1 LTFLFASSAC
11 SYEKLGGVF
20 IMVWLSDFVSSI
32 NRVLWDVFL
41 IVVLCGVGVYFTIL
55 TRGIQFRRFKQS
67 LKLTFGS
74 ITLRGKKASDKE
86 GMTSFQSLLTSV
98 SAQIGT
104 GNLAGVATAMVSGG
118 PGAVF
123 WMWVSAIL
131 GMATIYAEATLA
143 QRYKTTVNGELVGG
157 PVYYI
162 RAAIKGPAGKAAAA
176 VFSILIIIALGFMG
190 NMVQANSVGGAME
203 AAFGIP
209 SEIIGVVL
217 ALISLLVFLGGVKRI
232 VAVAEK
238 VVPFMA
244 VFFTLSSIIVMV
256 VNFRNIIPAFYD
268 IFVGAFNP
276 QAVLGGVLGV
286 SVQQSIR
293 FGIARG
299 LFTHE
304 AGMGSTPHAHALA
317 RVKNPCE
324 QGLVAMIGVFVDT
337 IVLLPLTVLAIL
349 TSGVLGTKDA
359 EGTFLTGIELTQSA
373 FAQVFG
379 HFGYVIIAICVFFF
393 AFATIMGWYFFG
405 LSNVKYLFGKKAV
418 SIYAILVS
426 VFVGIGCT
434 LKVNLVWNLADL
446 FNGLMVIP
454 NILALVLLGKVVAS
468 ITKDWEA
475 GISGLSKKE

>member
-1 LTFLFASSAC
+1 MELISQLVNSVNA
-11 SYEKLGGVF
+11 
-20 IMVWLSDFVSSI
+20 
-32 NRVLWDVFL
+32 VLWNVFL
-41 IVVLCGVGVYFTIL
+41 IILLCGVGIYFTIR
-55 TRGIQFRRFKQS
+55 TRFIQFRRFKQS
-67 LKLTFGS
+67 FKLTFGS
-74 ITLRGKKASDKE
+74 ISFRGKKASEKE
-86 GMTSFQSLLTSV
+86 GMTSFQSLITSV

-143 QRYKTTVNGELVGG
+143 QRYKTMENGELVGG
-157 PVYYI
+157 PAFYI
-162 RAAIKGPAGKAAAA
+162 RAAIKGPVGKAVAAL
-176 VFSILIIIALGFMG
+176 FSVLIIIALGFMG

-203 AAFGIP
+203 AAFGVS
-209 SEIIGVVL
+209 SEIVGVAL
-217 ALISLLVFLGGVKRI
+217 ALVSLAVFLGGVKRI

-244 VFFTLSSIIVMV
+244 VFFTIASFVVII

-268 IFVGAFNP
+268 IFVGAFYP
-276 QAVLGGVLGV
+276 QAVLGGILGV
-286 SVQQSIR
+286 SVQQAIR

-324 QGLVAMIGVFVDT
+324 QGLVAMMGVFIDT

-349 TSGVLGTKDA
+349 TSGVLGTTDGKG
-359 EGTFLTGIELTQSA
+359 EFVTGIELTQA
-373 FAQVFG
+373 AYAQVFG
-379 HFGYVIIAICVFFF
+379 QFGYVIIAICVLFF

-405 LSNVKYLFGKKAV
+405 LSNVKYLFGKKAIPV
-418 SIYAILVS
+418 YAILVS
-426 VFVGIGCT
+426 AFVGIGCA
-434 LKVNLVWNLADL
+434 LKVNLVWSLADL

-454 NILALVLLGKVVAS
+454 NILALVLLGGVVVKL
-468 ITKDWEA
+468 TKNWEA
-475 GISGLSKKE
+475 GKLYQPDED

>member
-1 LTFLFASSAC
+1 MEWFSNL
-11 SYEKLGGVF
+11 V
-20 IMVWLSDFVSSI
+20 VSI
-32 NRVLWDVFL
+32 NAVLWDVFL
-41 IVVLCGVGVYFTIL
+41 ILLLCGVGIYFTIL
-55 TRGIQFRRFKQS
+55 TKGVQFRLFKQS
-67 LKLTFGS
+67 FKLTFGS
-74 ITLRGKKASDKE
+74 ITLRGNAASDKE
-86 GMTSFQSLLTSV
+86 GMTSFQSLITSV

-123 WMWVSAIL
+123 WMWLSAIL

-143 QRYKTTVNGELVGG
+143 QRYKTTKNGELVGG

-162 RAAIKGPAGKAAAA
+162 RAAIKGRTGRVVAA
-176 VFSILIIIALGFMG
+176 VFALLLIMALGFMG

-203 AAFGIP
+203 TAFGIP
-209 SEIIGVVL
+209 SEIIGIGL
-217 ALISLLVFLGGVKRI
+217 ALICLLVFLGGVKRI

-244 VFFTLSSIIVMV
+244 VFFTLASFV
-256 VNFRNIIPAFYD
+256 VIGANFSNIIPAFHD
-268 IFVGAFNP
+268 IFVGAFYP

-286 SVQQSIR
+286 SVQQAIR

-317 RVKNPCE
+317 RVKDPCD
-324 QGLVAMIGVFVDT
+324 QGLVAMMGVFIDT

-349 TSGVLGTKDA
+349 TSGVLGSADA
-359 EGTFLTGIELTQSA
+359 NGEFVTGIQLTQA
-373 FAQVFG
+373 AYAQVFG
-379 HFGYVIIAICVFFF
+379 QFGYVIIAICVLFF

-405 LSNVKYLFGKKAV
+405 LANVKYLFGKKAV
-418 SIYAILVS
+418 PFYAILVA
-426 VFVGIGCT
+426 VFVGVGCA
-434 LKVNLVWNLADL
+434 LKVDLVWNLADL

-454 NILALVLLGKVVAS
+454 NILALIILGGVVARL
-468 ITKDWEA
+468 TKNW
-475 GISGLSKKE
+475 GSRS

>member
-1 LTFLFASSAC
+1 
-11 SYEKLGGVF
+11 
-20 IMVWLSDFVSSI
+20 MVWLSDFVSSI

-468 ITKDWEA
+468 LTKDWEA
-475 GISGLSKKE
+475 GIPVLSEKE

>member
-1 LTFLFASSAC
+1 MEWFTQAVKSVN
-11 SYEKLGGVF
+11 G
-20 IMVWLSDFVSSI
+20 
-32 NRVLWDVFL
+32 VLWNVFL

-55 TRGIQFRRFKQS
+55 TKGVQFRRFKQS
-67 LKLTFGS
+67 FKMTFGA
-74 ITLRGKKASDKE
+74 ITLSGKKASDKE
-86 GMTSFQSLLTSV
+86 GMTSFQSLITSV

-143 QRYKTTVNGELVGG
+143 QRYRTTKNGELVGG

-162 RAAIKGPAGKAAAA
+162 RAAIKGRAGKAVAA
-176 VFSILIIIALGFMG
+176 VFSVLIIFALGFMG

-203 AAFGIP
+203 AAFGVP
-209 SEIIGVVL
+209 SEIVGVAL
-217 ALISLLVFLGGVKRI
+217 ALVALLVFLGGVKRI

-244 VFFTLSSIIVMV
+244 VFFTLSALVIMV
-256 VNFRNIIPAFYD
+256 VNYQNILPAFRD

-286 SVQQSIR
+286 GVQQAVR
-293 FGIARG
+293 YGIARG

-317 RVKNPCE
+317 RVKNPCD
-324 QGLVAMIGVFVDT
+324 QGLVAMMGVFIDT

-349 TSGVLGTKDA
+349 TSGVLGSTDA
-359 EGTFLTGIELTQSA
+359 SGSFVTGIELTQAA

-379 HFGYVIIAICVFFF
+379 QFGYVVIAICVLFF
-393 AFATIMGWYFFG
+393 AFATIIGWYFFG
-405 LSNVKYLFGKKAV
+405 LSNVKYLFGKNAIPVYAV
-418 SIYAILVS
+418 LVS
-426 VFVGIGCT
+426 LFVGVGCA
-434 LKVNLVWNLADL
+434 LKVDLVWNLADL

-454 NILALVLLGKVVAS
+454 NILALVLLGGVVKSLTKSWEQNKRDAS
-468 ITKDWEA
+468 SPQPDKA
-475 GISGLSKKE
+475 SR

>member
-1 LTFLFASSAC
+1 MEWF
-11 SYEKLGGVF
+11 
-20 IMVWLSDFVSSI
+20 SDVVKSI
-32 NRVLWDVFL
+32 NGVLWNVFL
-41 IVVLCGVGVYFTIL
+41 IVVLCGTGIYFTVL
-55 TRGIQFRRFKQS
+55 TKGIQFRRFKQS
-67 LKLTFGS
+67 FKLTFGS
-74 ITLRGKKASDKE
+74 ITLRGKEASDKE

-143 QRYKTTVNGELVGG
+143 QRYKTTENGELVGG

-162 RAAIKGPAGKAAAA
+162 RAAIKGPAGKVIAA

-209 SEIIGVVL
+209 SEIIGGAL
-217 ALISLLVFLGGVKRI
+217 ALVSLLVFLGGVKRI

-244 VFFTLSSIIVMV
+244 VFFTLASLVVMV
-256 VNFRNIIPAFYD
+256 VNFRNIIPAFRD

-317 RVKNPCE
+317 RVKDPCE
-324 QGLVAMIGVFVDT
+324 QGLVAMMGVFIDT

-349 TSGVLGTKDA
+349 TSGVLGTTDVKG
-359 EGTFLTGIELTQSA
+359 EFITGIELTQSA

-379 HFGYVIIAICVFFF
+379 QLGYVIIAICVLFF
-393 AFATIMGWYFFG
+393 AFATIIGWYFFG
-405 LSNVKYLFGKKAV
+405 LSNVKYLFGKKSV
-418 SIYAILVS
+418 PVYAILVS
-426 VFVGIGCT
+426 IFVGVGCA
-434 LKVNLVWNLADL
+434 LKVDLVWNLADL

-454 NILALVLLGKVVAS
+454 NILALVILGGVVVRL
-468 ITKDWEA
+468 TKNWEA
-475 GISGLSKKE
+475 GKTNNSDRD